1 MSRDIT
7 VRRLDELPAYG
18 DGVFQPVAVPLGVTS
33 FGMNI
38 MRWPPHSSGHPEHD
52 ERKSGQ
58 EEVYF
63 VLSGSGR
70 LVVSDE
76 EIALER
82 GVVVRVGPGERRR
95 MVTDDDELEVL
106 CLGAVPGEPF
116 RGSGPAHR

>member
-1 MSRDIT
+1 MTRDVT

-18 DGVFQPVAVPLGVTS
+18 RGVFQPVAVPLGVKS

-38 MRWPPHSSGHPEHD
+38 MRWPPHSSAHPEHD
-52 ERKSGQ
+52 ERGSGQ
-58 EEVYF
+58 EEVYL

-70 LVVSDE
+70 LVVGSE

-82 GVVVRVGPGERRR
+82 GVVVRVGPDERRQLL
-95 MVTDDDELEVL
+95 TDDDALEVL
-106 CLGAVPGEPF
+106 CLGAVPGAPF

>member
-1 MSRDIT
+1 MSRDFT

-58 EEVYF
+58 EEIYL

-70 LVVSDE
+70 LVVGGE
-76 EIALER
+76 EIALEQ
-82 GVVVRVGPGERRR
+82 GVVVRVGPGERRQ
-95 MVTDDDELEVL
+95 MLADDDGLEVL
-106 CLGAVPGEPF
+106 CLGAVPGEAF